1 MWLCV
6 LPARGVENF
15 KAGQAE
21 VTIAGLRHYWY
32 GAHALRKMS
41 CLILK
46 MIAKLLKLLVRLK
59 ALSAGSSIFPDT
71 RQICGWDCHG
81 KARRDCRRDEEA
93 VQHVMY

>member
-59 ALSAGSSIFPDT
+59 ALSAGSSIFSGHETDMWMGLP
-71 RQICGWDCHG
+71 RQSSE
-81 KARRDCRRDEEA
+81 RL
-93 VQHVMY
+93 QT